1 MGWRPGVRT
10 GARNGRRPG
19 RSPGCA
25 ARVIGSTSSQ
35 RKADIPAKELGYD
48 AAVLRDAGCVEEQ
61 LRAAAPD
68 GVDVV
73 IDQLKAAVAVARSGV
88 RVALIGALAGQLG
101 DAPAIGI
108 GPMALIT
115 RSITLRGA
123 PLFDHLDIVPEWTG
137 LFGRRLRDGTLSFLR
152 TVPKVLDQAPRA
164 LRELMAGR
172 RTGTVHV
179 EL

>member
-1 MGWRPGVRT
+1 MGWGPGVRT

-73 IDQLKAAVAVARSGV
+73 IDQVGGDRLKAAVAVARSGV

-101 DAPAIGI
+101 DAPAIDI
-108 GPMALIT
+108 DPMALIT
-115 RSITLRGA
+115 HSITLRGA
-123 PLFDHLDIVPEWTG
+123 
-137 LFGRRLRDGTLSFLR
+137 TL
-152 TVPKVLDQAPRA
+152 
-164 LRELMAGR
+164 
-172 RTGTVHV
+172 
-179 EL
+179 